1 MTTPAKKKRSP
12 YFTTEVDIEIDPH
25 DLEEAGWVFVG
36 DKDDKPLTPSEG
48 DAIRSTVRR
57 WHDQA
62 HPDAWRFCFLEPC
75 RDIPKGD
82 AA

>member
-48 DAIRSTVRR
+48 DAIR
-57 WHDQA
+57 
-62 HPDAWRFCFLEPC
+62 
-75 RDIPKGD
+75 
-82 AA
+82 